1 MNKTYK
7 RSTNKNIN
15 HSKTLKRATTTDK
28 CPHMKQVGNQYAPI
42 TKSRP
47 HTLVLDGHKYT
58 FYTCCRTCCKDM
70 LMLQKKNP
78 AEFKRRYVKGTKNGN
93 LYLKHK
99 DTHKVVQ
106 IAKKSNAKGT
116 NKSKCRKSKNNNSKN
131 NSKNSKKNKK
141 STLKGG
147 NRVVYG
153 RGYGANCD
161 TPDQSIFNTPLLKLF
176 PYKP

>member
-7 RSTNKNIN
+7 RSTNKNKNKNIN
-15 HSKTLKRATTTDK
+15 HSNTLKRGTTTDK

-47 HTLVLDGHKYT
+47 HTLALDGHKYT

-70 LMLQKKNP
+70 LLLQRKNP
-78 AEFKRRYVKGTKNGN
+78 TEFKRRYVKGTKNGN

-116 NKSKCRKSKNNNSKN
+116 NKSKCGKSKNN
-131 NSKNSKKNKK
+131 KK
-141 STLKGG
+141 TVLKGG

-176 PYKP
+176 PYKPY

>member
-1 MNKTYK
+1 MNTTYK
-7 RSTNKNIN
+7 TSKNKFVTR
-15 HSKTLKRATTTDK
+15 SKTLKRGTTTDK

-106 IAKKSNAKGT
+106 IAKKSNTKGT
-116 NKSKCRKSKNNNSKN
+116 KKSKCGKSKKT
-131 NSKNSKKNKK
+131 
-141 STLKGG
+141 TLKGG

>member
-1 MNKTYK
+1 MNTTYK
-7 RSTNKNIN
+7 TSKNKFVTR
-15 HSKTLKRATTTDK
+15 SKTLKRGTTTDK

-78 AEFKRRYVKGTKNGN
+78 TEFKRRYVKGTKNGN

-99 DTHKVVQ
+99 NTHKVVQ
-106 IAKKSNAKGT
+106 IAKKSNTKGT
-116 NKSKCRKSKNNNSKN
+116 NKSKCGKSKK
-131 NSKNSKKNKK
+131 SKKT
-141 STLKGG
+141 TLKGG

>member
-7 RSTNKNIN
+7 RSKNKNKYKNIN
-15 HSKTLKRATTTDK
+15 HSKTLKRETTTDK

-70 LMLQKKNP
+70 LMLQKRKP
-78 AEFKRRYVKGTKNGN
+78 AEFKRRYVKGTTNGN

-116 NKSKCRKSKNNNSKN
+116 NKSKCGKSKK
-131 NSKNSKKNKK
+131 SKKT
-141 STLKGG
+141 TLKGG

-176 PYKP
+176 PYTP

>member
-7 RSTNKNIN
+7 RTTNKNKNIN
-15 HSKTLKRATTTDK
+15 HSKTLKRETTTDK
-28 CPHMKQVGNQYAPI
+28 CPHMKKVGNQYASI

-70 LMLQKKNP
+70 LMLHKRNP
-78 AEFKRRYVKGTKNGN
+78 AEFKRRYVKGIKNGN

-116 NKSKCRKSKNNNSKN
+116 NRSKCGKSKN
-131 NSKNSKKNKK
+131 NSKKNKK
-141 STLKGG
+141 GTLKGG